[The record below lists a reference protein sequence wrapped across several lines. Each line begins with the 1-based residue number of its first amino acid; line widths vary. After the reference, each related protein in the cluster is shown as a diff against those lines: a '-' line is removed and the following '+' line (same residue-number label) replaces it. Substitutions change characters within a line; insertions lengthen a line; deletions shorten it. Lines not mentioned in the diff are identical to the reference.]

1 MTDKLSITFASK
13 LIEQFAAWF
22 QKLEKLGEFF
32 PFRDFELVHV
42 LQLMSDI
49 DAFLTDPKLGGLGYP
64 VNDHS
69 PITNHHSP

>member
-49 DAFLTDPKLGGLGYP
+49 DAFLTDPKLLKSQDWVIQLMTTAP
-64 VNDHS
+64 
-69 PITNHHSP
+69 